1 VRPRV
6 GTGGPPRLA
15 CAHLRD
21 QACHPGRLPALVFVE
36 QVFYYCGM
44 LGSGAGGAPDQ
55 PMTAVHLQLGDQSER
70 LLSASGT
77 AEMMGAAKSLR
88 LAALSVQRLLMN
100 PLFAEASPQL
110 DRAISDSER
119 RREELAVL
127 SVEVVNAAD
136 YLLRLL
142 MAAPASTPRLILAST
157 GAAECSYA
165 AACDQLTR
173 QRLDARGA
181 AVCAGMRLLA
191 RLHSDVA
198 AG

>member
-1 VRPRV
+1 M
-6 GTGGPPRLA
+6 
-15 CAHLRD
+15 
-21 QACHPGRLPALVFVE
+21 
-36 QVFYYCGM
+36 FYYRSMPGN
-44 LGSGAGGAPDQ
+44 GASEAPDQ

-77 AEMMGAAKSLR
+77 AEMMGAAKGLR
-88 LAALSVQRLLMN
+88 RAALSVQHLLMD
-100 PLFAEASPQL
+100 PLFTEASPQL
-110 DRAISDSER
+110 DRSISDPER
-119 RREELAVL
+119 RREELAGL

-142 MAAPASTPRLILAST
+142 VAAPASTPRLILAST
-157 GAAECSYA
+157 GADEYSYA

-198 AG
+198 VG